1 MTAVCKIISYPT
13 FFGGGTCVPS
23 CTNLGIALLDGTGV
37 EMDRE
42 EVRKWLKKGVEA
54 GDELA
59 LRKLS
64 ILDLENGRPIFF
76 GDRGLTLGFSDD

>member
-1 MTAVCKIISYPT
+1 ME
-13 FFGGGTCVPS
+13 GGHVPS

-42 EVRKWLKKGVEA
+42 VRKWLKKGVEA

-59 LRKLS
+59 PRKLS

-76 GDRGLTLGFSDD
+76 GGRGAHIGL